1 MLTVFN
7 DDGSVDIPGNKAYA
21 ERLIKK
27 VVGHCSDCLRKTNRR
42 MRMKK
47 TVLML
52 TLFCLLIAGTVS
64 VFAKGSKEQIA
75 SAEAKP
81 EKLTVALV
89 LNTSDYK
96 TVAPLVR
103 EWSEKSGIK
112 VEIIEENTQT
122 YASTYVLASKTQ
134 NPRLDLIMFWDF
146 YIDQLYSMLTPLD
159 GSYDPA
165 LDLKKIDDGDL
176 LPIGISNYNG
186 HPYVFPEGLDTRCF
200 FYRTDL
206 LKDAGF
212 DNPPETWD
220 ELVAYA
226 QALTKDL
233 DGDGN
238 IDQWGFASIG
248 FPGQVFNTYT
258 FFDFLIQNNGKIAD
272 ANGKPLFNSKEGI
285 EALQFMVDLRN
296 KYKVM
301 PPDVIT
307 YDNNEIHEGF
317 LSGKFAMINHWPYIY
332 GMVTGSAV
340 EGKVA
345 YARVPRPKNGT
356 HNTVLN
362 AWGFGIPVMSENKK
376 AAWDLATFLIST
388 EAGAFEFSKRNDWP
402 FRKSAYELAAK
413 KYEIPEAHQKFSKFL
428 FNIVDSGAQHVMLKR
443 GSETSQI
450 LSEYIDAA
458 MVGKMSAR
466 EALEK
471 AASEMNALF
480 E

>member
-1 MLTVFN
+1 
-7 DDGSVDIPGNKAYA
+7 
-21 ERLIKK
+21 
-27 VVGHCSDCLRKTNRR
+27 

-47 TVLML
+47 TNVML
-52 TLFCLLIAGTVS
+52 ALVFLLFAGAVC
-64 VFAKGSKEQIA
+64 VFAKGSKEQSA
-75 SAEAKP
+75 SAEVKP
-81 EKLTVALV
+81 EKLTIALV

-96 TVAPLVR
+96 TVAPVVK

-112 VEIIEENTQT
+112 VDIIEENTQT

-146 YIDQLYSMLTPLD
+146 FIDQLYSMLTPLD
-159 GSYDPA
+159 GSHDPA
-165 LDLKKIDDGDL
+165 LDLKTIDNGDL
-176 LPIGISNYNG
+176 LQMGISSYNG
-186 HPYVFPEGLDTRCF
+186 HPYVFPYGLDTRCF

-212 DNPPETWD
+212 ANPPETWD
-220 ELVAYA
+220 DLVTYA
-226 QALTKDL
+226 KALTKDL

-272 ANGKPLFNSKEGI
+272 ANGKPLFNSKEGV

-296 KYKVM
+296 TYKVM

-340 EGKVA
+340 DGKVA
-345 YARVPRPKNGT
+345 YTQVPRPRNGT
-356 HNTVLN
+356 HSTVLN
-362 AWGFGIPVMSENKK
+362 AMGFGIPLMSQNKK
-376 AAWDLATFLIST
+376 AAWDLAAFLIST
-388 EAGAFEFSKRNDWP
+388 EGGAFEFSKRNDWP
-402 FRKSAYELAAK
+402 FRKSAYKLAAE
-413 KYEIPEAHQKFSKFL
+413 KYEIPESHQTFSSFL
-428 FNIVDSGAQHVMLKR
+428 FNIVESNAQHVILKR

-458 MVGKMSAR
+458 MVGKMSPK

-471 AASEMNALF
+471 AVLEINVLL